1 MSHLRV
7 LPPHW
12 PASRIRDPAF
22 LMNSTNRP
30 TLSSTKMVLMF
41 KTASSSCGI
50 AGGIAGGIAA
60 VAGGDGFAVAIGAT
74 VTGAADVSAGPSGF
88 ASEEIRQ
95 NAEARHLRAFLSLDC
110 NPGKKGPPPSGSG
123 QALECQGIN
132 PALVNG

>member
-1 MSHLRV
+1 
-7 LPPHW
+7 
-12 PASRIRDPAF
+12 
-22 LMNSTNRP
+22 MNSTNRP

-50 AGGIAGGIAA
+50 AGGIADGIAA

-74 VTGAADVSAGPSGF
+74 VTGAADVSADPSGF
-88 ASEEIRQ
+88 ASDPAKRGGS
-95 NAEARHLRAFLSLDC
+95 ASAGLPPSLDC

-123 QALECQGIN
+123 QALECQGIS